1 MRERQDYESL
11 QNPDLVFVAFDLET
25 TGLSPQLDRI
35 VEIGAVKF
43 VDGKETAR
51 FGCLVNPEMAMPP
64 GAAAVNGI
72 TDDMLAGKP
81 TIREVL
87 PGFLEFLGTSLLVA
101 HNASFDLG
109 FVRFTMERL
118 GKGRLSNDFVDTRL
132 MAQKAFPGRSNYKLQ
147 SLAVDLGVKAV
158 EAHRA
163 EDDARVCQ
171 EVFLACLKQLNPG
184 GQTSFF

>member
-1 MRERQDYESL
+1 MKERQDYESL

-43 VDGKETAR
+43 VDGRETER
-51 FGCLVNPEMAMPP
+51 FGALVHPEMAMPP

-72 TDDMLAGKP
+72 TDAMLEGKP
-81 TIREVL
+81 PIREVL
-87 PGFLEFLGTSLLVA
+87 PDFLKFIEGAVLVA

-109 FVRFTMERL
+109 FVNSAMGRL
-118 GKGRLSNDFVDTRL
+118 GKGRLGNDFVDTRV
-132 MAQKAFPGRSNYKLQ
+132 MAQKAFPGRANYKLQ
-147 SLAVDLGVKAV
+147 SLALDLGVKAR

-163 EDDARVCQ
+163 EDDARVCRELFQ
-171 EVFLACLKQLNPG
+171 ACLKQLNPG
-184 GQTSFF
+184 GQASFF

>member
-1 MRERQDYESL
+1 MKERQDYESL

-43 VDGKETAR
+43 VDGREVAR
-51 FGCLVNPEMAMPP
+51 YGLLVNPEMSMPP
-64 GAAAVNGI
+64 GASAVNGI
-72 TDDMLAGKP
+72 TDAMLVGKP

-87 PGFLEFLGTSLLVA
+87 PEFLAFIDQAVLVA

-109 FVRFTMERL
+109 FISSAMGRL
-118 GKGRLSNDFVDTRL
+118 GRGRLTNDFVDTRV
-132 MAQKAFPGRSNYKLQ
+132 MAQKAFSGRSNYKLQ
-147 SLAVDLGVKAV
+147 SLAVDLGVKALD
-158 EAHRA
+158 AHRA

-171 EVFLACLKQLNPG
+171 EVFQACLKQLNPG

>member
-1 MRERQDYESL
+1 MKERQDYESL

-43 VDGKETAR
+43 IDGREVSRFNELVD
-51 FGCLVNPEMAMPP
+51 PEMAMPA
-64 GAAAVNGI
+64 GAVAVNGI
-72 TDDMLAGKP
+72 TDEMLVGKP
-81 TIREVL
+81 LIRKVL
-87 PGFLEFLGTSLLVA
+87 PEFLEYIRGAVLVA

-109 FVRFTMERL
+109 FVRSAMGRL
-118 GKGRLSNDFVDTRL
+118 GLGLLPNDFVDTRV
-132 MAQKAFPGRSNYKLQ
+132 MAQKAFPGRANYKLQ
-147 SLAVDLGVKAV
+147 SLAVDLSVKAV
-158 EAHRA
+158 DAHRA

-171 EVFLACLKQLNPG
+171 EVFQACLKELNPG

>member
-1 MRERQDYESL
+1 MRERQDYDLL
-11 QNPDLVFVAFDLET
+11 QNPDLAFVAFDLET

-43 VDGKETAR
+43 VDGREVSR
-51 FGCLVNPEMAMPP
+51 FGKLVDPEMPMPP
-64 GAAAVNGI
+64 GAMAVNGI

-81 TIREVL
+81 TVREVL
-87 PGFLEFLGTSLLVA
+87 PEFLDYIRGAVLVA

-109 FVRFTMERL
+109 FIRSAMGRL
-118 GKGRLSNDFVDTRL
+118 GLGLLANDYVDTKV
-132 MAQKAFPGRSNYKLQ
+132 MAQKAFPGRPNYKLQ
-147 SLAVDLGVKAV
+147 SLAADLGVRSL

-163 EDDARVCQ
+163 VDDARVCQ
-171 EVFLACLKQLNPG
+171 EVFGACLKQLNPG

>member
-1 MRERQDYESL
+1 MKERQDFESL
-11 QNPDLVFVAFDLET
+11 QNPELVFVAFDLET

-43 VDGKETAR
+43 VDGRETAR
-51 FGCLVNPEMAMPP
+51 FGSLVNPEMSMPP

-72 TDDMLAGKP
+72 TDQMLAGQP
-81 TIREVL
+81 SLRDVL
-87 PGFLEFLGTSLLVA
+87 PDFLAFAEGAVLVA

-109 FVRFTMERL
+109 FINSAMGRMS
-118 GKGRLSNDFVDTRL
+118 KGRLGNDFVDTRV
-132 MAQKAFPGRSNYKLQ
+132 MAQKAFPGRANYKLQ

-163 EDDARVCQ
+163 VDDARVCQ
-171 EVFLACLKQLNPG
+171 EVFQACLRQLNPG

>member
-1 MRERQDYESL
+1 MKERQDYESL

-35 VEIGAVKF
+35 VEIGAVRY
-43 VDGKETAR
+43 VDGKESGR
-51 FGCLVNPEMAMPP
+51 FGALVNPEMPMPP

-72 TDDMLAGKP
+72 TDAMLEGKP

-87 PGFLEFLGTSLLVA
+87 PEFLQFIEGAVLVA

-109 FVRFTMERL
+109 FVNSAMARL
-118 GKGRLSNDFVDTRL
+118 GKGRLANDFVDTRV
-132 MAQKAFPGRSNYKLQ
+132 MTQKAFPGRSNYKLQ
-147 SLAVDLGVKAV
+147 SLALDLGVTAV

-163 EDDARVCQ
+163 EDDARVCH
-171 EVFLACLKQLNPG
+171 EVFLLALKQLNPG

>member
-1 MRERQDYESL
+1 MKERQDYESL

-51 FGCLVNPEMAMPP
+51 YGLLINPEMPMPP

-72 TDDMLAGKP
+72 TDDMLQGKP
-81 TIREVL
+81 AIRDVL
-87 PGFLEFLGTSLLVA
+87 PEFLAFIEGCVLVA

-109 FVRFTMERL
+109 FVNSAMGRL
-118 GKGRLSNDFVDTRL
+118 GKGRLSNDFVDTRV
-132 MAQKAFPGRSNYKLQ
+132 MAQRAFPGRPNYKLQ
-147 SLAVDLGVKAV
+147 TLALDLGVRSLD
-158 EAHRA
+158 AHRA
-163 EDDARVCQ
+163 EDDARVCLELFQ
-171 EVFLACLKQLNPG
+171 ACLKQLNPG
-184 GQTSFF
+184 GQASFF

>member
-1 MRERQDYESL
+1 MKERQDYESL

-43 VDGKETAR
+43 VDGQEVAR
-51 FGCLVNPEMAMPP
+51 YGLLVHPEMTMPP
-64 GAAAVNGI
+64 GAVAVNGI
-72 TDDMLAGKP
+72 TDEMLQGKP
-81 TIREVL
+81 LIREVL
-87 PGFLEFLGTSLLVA
+87 PDFLRFIQGAVLIA

-109 FVRFTMERL
+109 FVRSAMARMGL
-118 GKGRLSNDFVDTRL
+118 GLLPNDFVDTRV
-132 MAQKAFPGRSNYKLQ
+132 MAQKAFPGRANYKLQ
-147 SLAVDLGVKAV
+147 SLAMDLGVKSL

-163 EDDARVCQ
+163 VDDARVCQ
-171 EVFLACLKQLNPG
+171 EVFEACLKQLNPG

>member
-1 MRERQDYESL
+1 MKERQDYESL

-43 VDGKETAR
+43 VDGKEVAKY
-51 FGCLVNPEMAMPP
+51 GVLVNPEMAMPP
-64 GAAAVNGI
+64 GASAVNGI
-72 TDDMLAGKP
+72 TDVMLEGKA
-81 TIREVL
+81 TIREIL
-87 PGFLEFLGTSLLVA
+87 PEFLKFIHGAVLVA

-109 FVRFTMERL
+109 FVRSAMGRQGL
-118 GKGRLSNDFVDTRL
+118 GQLANDFVDTRV

-147 SLAVDLGVKAV
+147 SLAVDLGVKAL

-171 EVFLACLKQLNPG
+171 EVFEACLKQLNPG

>member
-11 QNPDLVFVAFDLET
+11 QNPDLSFVAFDLET

-51 FGCLVNPEMAMPP
+51 WGQLINPEMAMPP

-72 TDDMLAGKP
+72 TDDMLKGQP
-81 TIREVL
+81 TVRESL
-87 PGFLEFLGTSLLVA
+87 PEFLKFIGNAVLVA
-101 HNASFDLG
+101 HNAAFDLG
-109 FVRFTMERL
+109 FVRSAMGRL
-118 GKGRLSNDFVDTRL
+118 GLGMLANDFVDTRV
-132 MAQKAFPGRSNYKLQ
+132 MAQRAFPGRPNYKLQ
-147 SLAVDLGVKAV
+147 SLAVDLGIEAL

-163 EDDARVCQ
+163 VDDARVCLG
-171 EVFLACLKQLNPG
+171 VFQACLKELNPG
-184 GQTSFF
+184 GQGSFF

>member
-1 MRERQDYESL
+1 MKERQDYESL
-11 QNPDLVFVAFDLET
+11 QNPDLVLVAFDLET

-35 VEIGAVKF
+35 VEIGAVKSI
-43 VDGKETAR
+43 DGKEVAR
-51 FGCLVNPEMAMPP
+51 YGVLVNPEMAMPP

-72 TDDMLAGKP
+72 TDEMLAGKP

-87 PGFLEFLGTSLLVA
+87 PEFLKFVGDGVLIA

-109 FVRFTMERL
+109 FVRSSMARQGL
-118 GKGRLSNDFVDTRL
+118 GQLANDYVDTRV
-132 MAQKAFPGRSNYKLQ
+132 MAQKAYPGRPNYKLQ
-147 SLAVDLGVKAV
+147 SLATDLGVKAL

-163 EDDARVCQ
+163 VDDARVCL
-171 EVFLACLKQLNPG
+171 EVFQACLKQLNPG

>member
-35 VEIGAVKF
+35 VEIGAVKY
-43 VDGKETAR
+43 VDGKETAKY
-51 FGCLVNPEMAMPP
+51 GVLVNPEMAMPP

-72 TDDMLAGKP
+72 TDEMLAGKP
-81 TIREVL
+81 TIREEL
-87 PGFLEFLGTSLLVA
+87 PKFLEFVRGTVLVA
-101 HNASFDLG
+101 HNAAFDLG
-109 FVRFTMERL
+109 FIRSAMSRQGL
-118 GKGRLSNDFVDTRL
+118 GLLANDFVDTRV
-132 MAQKAFPGRSNYKLQ
+132 MAQKAYPGRPNYKLQ
-147 SLAVDLGVKAV
+147 SLALDLGVKAL

-163 EDDARVCQ
+163 EDDARVCL
-171 EVFLACLKQLNPG
+171 EVFEACLKKLNPG

>member
-1 MRERQDYESL
+1 MKERQDYESL

-43 VDGKETAR
+43 VDGKETAKY
-51 FGCLVNPEMAMPP
+51 GVLVNPEMAMPP

-72 TDDMLAGKP
+72 TDAMLEGKP

-87 PGFLEFLGTSLLVA
+87 PEFLTFIQGAVLVA
-101 HNASFDLG
+101 HNATFDLG
-109 FVRFTMERL
+109 FIRSSMARQGL
-118 GKGRLSNDFVDTRL
+118 GQLANDFVDTRV
-132 MAQKAFPGRSNYKLQ
+132 MAQKAYPGRPNYKLQ
-147 SLAVDLGVKAV
+147 SLALDLGVKAL

-163 EDDARVCQ
+163 EDDARVCL
-171 EVFLACLKQLNPG
+171 EVFQACLKQLNPG
-184 GQTSFF
+184 GQASFF